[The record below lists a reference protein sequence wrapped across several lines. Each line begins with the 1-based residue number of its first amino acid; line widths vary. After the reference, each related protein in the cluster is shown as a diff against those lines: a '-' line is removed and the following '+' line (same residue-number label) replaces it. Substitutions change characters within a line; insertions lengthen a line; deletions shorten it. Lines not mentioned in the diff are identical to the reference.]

1 MGLLL
6 PLALCALAAG
16 CRARSEPLVVP
27 EVRGLLSRG
36 CSDSEVLHISDYAL
50 RDINKDQKEGYVLIL
65 NRVSD
70 VREHKQFGPGFLSLF
85 YLTLDVLGTDCP
97 VLSKKSWKDCR
108 VWILH
113 ESVYGQCKAVLY
125 ASRVRRMLY
134 LPAYNCTL
142 RPVSRRTISRMCP
155 DCPVPSPTDLSD
167 PSVLEAAT
175 ESLAKYN
182 RESTSKQYSLVKIT
196 KASSQQWVFGP
207 AYFVEYLIKESPC
220 TKSQA
225 SSCSLQLSDSK
236 PAGLC
241 KGSLSQEGI
250 EKFVSVK
257 CEFFELQA
265 PAPGGENS
273 APTQGPV
280 NLPKVEE
287 SQHEGMA
294 PTNATSEAVPRGSV
308 QYLPDWDDEKP
319 EGSQEKDPSEAFPVQ
334 LDLTTNPLGENLEFS
349 FFPGPIREK
358 LFVLPFPKSEHRSP
372 ECPGP
377 AQVGNPFILP
387 P

>member
-6 PLALCALAAG
+6 PLALCALAAC

-27 EVRGLLSRG
+27 EAWRLLSRG
-36 CSDSEVLHISDYAL
+36 CSDSDVLHFSDFAL
-50 RDINKDQKEGYVLIL
+50 QDINKDRKEGYVLSL

-70 VREHKQFGPGFLSLF
+70 VREHRQ
-85 YLTLDVLGTDCP
+85 
-97 VLSKKSWKDCR
+97 
-108 VWILH
+108 
-113 ESVYGQCKAVLY
+113 VYGQCKAILY
-125 ASRVRRMLY
+125 ISRPRRVLY
-134 LPAYNCTL
+134 LPAYNCSL
-142 RPVSRRTISRMCP
+142 RPVSRRAISRMCP

-175 ESLAKYN
+175 QSLAKYN
-182 RESTSKQYSLVKIT
+182 NESTSKQYSLVKIT
-196 KASSQQWVFGP
+196 KASSQWVFGP

-250 EKFVSVK
+250 KKFVSVK
-257 CEFFELQA
+257 CEFFESQA

-280 NLPKVEE
+280 NLLKVEE

-294 PTNATSEAVPRGSV
+294 PTNAPSEAVPRGSV

-319 EGSQEKDPSEAFPVQ
+319 EGSQKKDPREAFPVQ
-334 LDLTTNPLGENLEFS
+334 LDLTTNPLGENLDVFF
-349 FFPGPIREK
+349 FFPGPVKEK
-358 LFVLPFPKSEHRSP
+358 LFVLPFPKREHLSP

-377 AQVGNPFILP
+377 AQVDNPFILP

>member
-6 PLALCALAAG
+6 PLALCALAAC

-27 EVRGLLSRG
+27 EAWRLLSRG
-36 CSDSEVLHISDYAL
+36 CSDSDVLHFSDFAL
-50 RDINKDQKEGYVLIL
+50 QDINKDRKEGYVLSL

-70 VREHKQFGPGFLSLF
+70 VREHRQESEGSLF

-108 VWILH
+108 VRLLH
-113 ESVYGQCKAVLY
+113 ESVYGQCKAILY
-125 ASRVRRMLY
+125 ISRPRRVLY
-134 LPAYNCTL
+134 LPAYNCSL
-142 RPVSRRTISRMCP
+142 RPVSRRAISRMCP

-175 ESLAKYN
+175 QSLAKYN
-182 RESTSKQYSLVKIT
+182 NESTSKQYSLVKIT
-196 KASSQQWVFGP
+196 KASSQWVFGP

-250 EKFVSVK
+250 KKFVSVK
-257 CEFFELQA
+257 CEFFESQA

-280 NLPKVEE
+280 NLLKVEE

-294 PTNATSEAVPRGSV
+294 PTNAPSEAVPRGSV

-319 EGSQEKDPSEAFPVQ
+319 EGSQKKDPREAFPVQ
-334 LDLTTNPLGENLEFS
+334 LDLTTNPLGENLDVFF
-349 FFPGPIREK
+349 FFPGPVKEK
-358 LFVLPFPKSEHRSP
+358 LFVLPFPKREHLSP

-377 AQVGNPFILP
+377 AQVDNPFILP

>member
-6 PLALCALAAG
+6 PLALCALAAC

-27 EVRGLLSRG
+27 EAWRLLSRG
-36 CSDSEVLHISDYAL
+36 CSDSDVLHFSDFAL
-50 RDINKDQKEGYVLIL
+50 QDINKDRKEGYVLSL

-70 VREHKQFGPGFLSLF
+70 VREHRQE
-85 YLTLDVLGTDCP
+85 
-97 VLSKKSWKDCR
+97 
-108 VWILH
+108 I
-113 ESVYGQCKAVLY
+113 
-125 ASRVRRMLY
+125 
-134 LPAYNCTL
+134 
-142 RPVSRRTISRMCP
+142 SRRAISRMCP

-175 ESLAKYN
+175 QSLAKYN
-182 RESTSKQYSLVKIT
+182 NESTSKQYSLVKIT
-196 KASSQQWVFGP
+196 KASSQWVFGP

-250 EKFVSVK
+250 KKFVSVK
-257 CEFFELQA
+257 CEFFESQA

-280 NLPKVEE
+280 NLLKVEE

-294 PTNATSEAVPRGSV
+294 PTNAPSEAVPRGSV

-319 EGSQEKDPSEAFPVQ
+319 EGSQKKDPREAFPVQ
-334 LDLTTNPLGENLEFS
+334 LDLTTNPLGENLDVFF
-349 FFPGPIREK
+349 FFPGPVKEK
-358 LFVLPFPKSEHRSP
+358 LFVLPFPKREHLSP

-377 AQVGNPFILP
+377 AQVDNPFILP